1 MRMFSLS
8 NPRAQKQIILYHYR
22 KDDAEI
28 LAGEMISQILV
39 PHPALGFPKN
49 ITLTYLAYKGWLT
62 RGLSSWSIEKIIL
75 SDGFGKRFRL
85 NFLLSGDEIVITVCV
100 FQVFILQTHA
110 FRLEQTGPHDVG
122 SGRVRRRRRLQSR
135 PDR

>member
-1 MRMFSLS
+1 MKMFSFRNS
-8 NPRAQKQIILYHYR
+8 RTQKQIILYHYR

-85 NFLLSGDEIVITVCV
+85 NLLLYRDEIVLTVCV
-100 FQVFILQTHA
+100 FQVFILQTYA
-110 FRLEQTGPHDVG
+110 FRL
-122 SGRVRRRRRLQSR
+122 
-135 PDR
+135 